1 MSMNSSAEAK
11 NNTGF
16 NSAICC
22 HFEKGLFAVQEE
34 ISAFILFQFCL
45 KPYLISNYQ
54 KNLLILIFFFFNR
67 DIFLSLTKC
76 FSCQNLSIY

>member
-16 NSAICC
+16 NSAIYC

-54 KNLLILIFFFFNR
+54 KKISILIKIFFTTV
-67 DIFLSLTKC
+67 IFS
-76 FSCQNLSIY
+76 